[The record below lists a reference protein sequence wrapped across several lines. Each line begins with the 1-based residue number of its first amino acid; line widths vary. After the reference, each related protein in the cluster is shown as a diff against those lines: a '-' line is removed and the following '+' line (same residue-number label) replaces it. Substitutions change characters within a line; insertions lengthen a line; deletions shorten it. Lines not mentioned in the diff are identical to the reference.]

1 MFLETF
7 PQDKGDAMNRL
18 LVATAAFGAFACLA
32 APASADDAEICKY
45 MGSVADGANQQQ
57 GKMIDEITKGEEAK
71 ADCDGKVLSLAWT
84 VTVGTDKLNPSWGDL
99 LKANLEK
106 LACGDAGLKEA
117 IGAGWKIRVT
127 WTPASGDPYSAEL
140 ACS

>member
-1 MFLETF
+1 MPPDD
-7 PQDKGDAMNRL
+7 PQD
-18 LVATAAFGAFACLA
+18 VAA
-32 APASADDAEICKY
+32 
-45 MGSVADGANQQQ
+45 GANQQQ
-57 GKMIDEITKGEEAK
+57 GKMIDQITKGEEATT
-71 ADCDGKVLSLAWT
+71 DGDGKVLSLAWT

-106 LACGDAGLKEA
+106 LACGDAGIKQA
-117 IGAGWKIRVT
+117 IGAGWKIRVN